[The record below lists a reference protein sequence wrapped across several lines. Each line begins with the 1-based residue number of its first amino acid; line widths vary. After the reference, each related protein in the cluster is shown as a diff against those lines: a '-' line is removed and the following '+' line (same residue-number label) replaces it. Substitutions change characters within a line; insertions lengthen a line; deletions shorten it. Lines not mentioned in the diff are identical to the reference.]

1 MKNEL
6 LAYRLIPIKT
16 ITVPYIPEF
25 KTNVLIDDISGYTY
39 VKMFKNQELTKICIV
54 PFSENIEITSYGYE
68 SL

>member
-1 MKNEL
+1 MKNEPNV
-6 LAYRLIPIKT
+6 YSFNPIRT
-16 ITVPYIPEF
+16 TTVPYIPEF

-39 VKMFKNQELTKICIV
+39 VKLFKNQELTKICIV